1 MRDKKLLGKIGEDMA
16 EAMLFSEGYS
26 ILARNFRSYFGEI
39 DIVCEKDD
47 VLYFVE
53 VKTRT
58 SETFGDPEEAVD
70 DLKKYRIRKTAEYY
84 LLKGAQAAKKDVS
97 SGTPGYIDIEPEMV
111 FKVMEIMV
119 RETDDSFLM

>member
-16 EAMLFSEGYS
+16 EAMLFAEGYS

-39 DIVCEKDD
+39 DIVCEKDN

-58 SETFGDPEEAVD
+58 SKTFGEPEEAVD
-70 DLKKYRIRKTAEYY
+70 ELKRYRIRRTAEYF
-84 LLKGAQAAKKDVS
+84 LLTSRPAIRNTSTVS
-97 SGTPGYIDIEPEMV
+97 PEYIDVEPEIM